1 MCQGCWACTRE
12 QPGSGEEQVAGAGSG
27 PGHGTLRRVTM
38 VRQQGSV
45 AFPEWT
51 AGPIRLVLKK
61 RRELGSQRD
70 GQGDKD

>member
-1 MCQGCWACTRE
+1 M
-12 QPGSGEEQVAGAGSG
+12 AGAGSG